1 VRNPK
6 IALVGAGVIGKRHLL
21 ASNELGHISMVG
33 VADPFPAAQ
42 TVADGYKIPLFATAA
57 EMLDAVKPDGVVI
70 ATPTEHH
77 LEPTLQSLDAGAHVL
92 VEKPI
97 MANIIECD
105 QTIAKARATNRHVL
119 VGHQRRYYG
128 LVNKARELVQQGEI
142 GQLISVSGQWT
153 VRKPNGYYTP
163 AWRKQWHAGPILT
176 NLIHELD
183 LLRYIAGDITSI
195 SAETSN
201 AALNFEKEDC
211 AGMVLRFTNGAI
223 GTFVVSDQSFS
234 PWSWEHALGENAAI
248 PASGQNA
255 IRFMGTE
262 GSLDFPNLTLWKSD
276 NRVCDWGSELVA
288 TNFAGD
294 RVDAYVTQLS
304 HFANVILG
312 KELPRISASDAAETL
327 RATLAVHESAKNGI
341 RVNLENVS
349 SEQ

>member
-1 VRNPK
+1 MRNTK
-6 IALVGAGVIGKRHLL
+6 LAVIGAGVIGKRHLL
-21 ASNELGHISMVG
+21 ASKELSHISMVG
-33 VADPFPAAQ
+33 IADPFPAAQ
-42 TVADGYKIPLFATAA
+42 SVADEYDLPLFETAA
-57 EMLDAVKPDGVVI
+57 EMLNAVKPDGVVI

-77 LEPTLQSLDAGAHVL
+77 LEPTLQSLDTGAHVL

-97 MANIIECD
+97 MADMEECE
-105 QTIAKARATNRHVL
+105 QTIAKSLETNRHVL

-153 VRKPNGYYTP
+153 VRKPDGYYTP
-163 AWRKQWHAGPILT
+163 EWRKKWHAGPILT
-176 NLIHELD
+176 NLIHEMD
-183 LLRYIAGDITSI
+183 LLRYIAGDIASI

-201 AALNFEKEDC
+201 AALNFEKEDS

-262 GSLDFPNLTLWKSD
+262 GSLDFPNLTLWKSG
-276 NRVCDWGSELVA
+276 NSVCDWSSEFVA
-288 TNFAGD
+288 ANLSD
-294 RVDAYVTQLS
+294 DKEDAYVSQLA
-304 HFANVILG
+304 HFVNVIHG
-312 KELPRISASDAAETL
+312 TELPRISATDATATL
-327 RATLAVHESAKNGI
+327 RATLAVHESAKSGT
-341 RVNLENVS
+341 RVNLETSYRV
-349 SEQ
+349 